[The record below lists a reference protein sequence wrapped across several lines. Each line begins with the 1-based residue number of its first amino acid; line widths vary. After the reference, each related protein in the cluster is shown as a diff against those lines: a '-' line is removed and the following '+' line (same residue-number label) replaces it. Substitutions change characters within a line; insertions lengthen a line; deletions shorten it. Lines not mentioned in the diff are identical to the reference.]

1 MFSLDLCRARTDDFR
16 VMTDNRKVFLGRVVL
31 TFFVLVSGCSRERQS
46 TSEGTTHP
54 AVVRKSL
61 NVLLITIDTL
71 RADYLSCYRRKSIS
85 TPNIDALAARGV
97 RFAQAFAQVP
107 LTEPSHA
114 SILTGTY
121 PQVHKVRDMGG
132 FVLDRNV
139 PTLATILGGAGWN
152 PAAFVGAAILS
163 RYYGMDR
170 GFAVYG
176 DSMEDEFSLKK
187 SPGAVAEIRG
197 EIVARRALE
206 WLDKSERGKP
216 FFLWVHFYDPHFP
229 YDPPEPYRSRYR
241 EDLYAGE
248 VAYVDEQ
255 VGKILKALASR
266 SLDSQTL
273 VVLMSDHGESLG
285 EHGEYTHG
293 VFLYDSTMR
302 IPLIFAGPGIPGG
315 REVPQQV
322 RSIDV
327 LPTVADFLD
336 LPAGEKAQGVSLVPA
351 LLEGK
356 ATRSNYCYMETLY
369 PKSQMGWC
377 ELRAMRTDQ
386 WKLIVAPKPE
396 LYRFPEDSGENHNV
410 LDRFVGD
417 ADRLQKKVWEIAGPP
432 KSLEPLVPQPV
443 DDERRRELDALGYVG
458 SGRRVIRVDM
468 SGPDPKDRVAV
479 LTILERAGGN
489 MNQGRWRDAATLLEK
504 ATAEDPSNPLVYK
517 HLQFC
522 YERLEQFDKMEQA
535 GLRAMKNGIEADEI
549 VAKLAELFISRHDL
563 PRAIDF
569 MERVGKIDA
578 SNLQNMEN
586 LAIAYVQTGRD
597 SDAERV
603 LQAILVRNPRNGTAH
618 NLYGSLEIGRGRET
632 EARHHF
638 EQAIEYNADLPE
650 PYLNLGLI
658 AQNSGDVNKAIAY
671 YRSFLN
677 KADRDKYREFIP
689 KVKAALASL
698 GAKPGE

>member
-1 MFSLDLCRARTDDFR
+1 MFSLDLGRVRIDDFCA
-16 VMTDNRKVFLGRVVL
+16 MTNTGKTFIIPVVLVFLVL
-31 TFFVLVSGCSRERQS
+31 LSACSREPEP
-46 TSEGTTHP
+46 TSEGTTRQIV
-54 AVVRKSL
+54 ARKNL
-61 NVLLITIDTL
+61 NVLLVTIDTL
-71 RADYLSCYRRKSIS
+71 RADYLGCYGRKTIS

-121 PQVHKVRDMGG
+121 PQIHKVRDMGG

-139 PTLATILGGAGWN
+139 PTLATVLGGAGWN
-152 PAAFVGAAILS
+152 TAAFVGAAVLS
-163 RYYGMDR
+163 RYYGMNR
-170 GFAVYG
+170 GFTVYA

-187 SPGAVAEIRG
+187 LPGAVAEVRG

-206 WLDKSERGKP
+206 WLDNSERGNP

-229 YDPPEPYRSRYR
+229 YDPPEPYRLRYKK
-241 EDLYAGE
+241 DLYGGE

-255 VGKILKALASR
+255 VGKILQSLADH

-273 VVLMSDHGESLG
+273 VVLMADHGESLG
-285 EHGEYTHG
+285 DHGEYTHG

-302 IPLIFAGPGIPGG
+302 IPLIFAGPGMPGG

-327 LPTVADFLD
+327 LPTVTDFLG
-336 LPAGEKAQGVSLVPA
+336 LPVGEKAQGVSLIPA

-369 PKSQMGWC
+369 PKSHMGWC

-396 LYRFPEDSGENHNV
+396 LYRLSDDREEAHSV
-410 LDRFVGD
+410 IDRFVAD
-417 ADRLQKKVWEIAGPP
+417 ADHLQKKVWEIAGPP
-432 KSLEPLVPQPV
+432 KSLEPLVPQTI
-443 DDERRRELDALGYVG
+443 DDERRRELDALGYIG
-458 SGRRVIRVDM
+458 SGRRIIHADM

-479 LTILERAGGN
+479 LGILEQAGAI
-489 MNQGRWRDAATLLEK
+489 MNHGRWKDAAMLLQK
-504 ATAEDPSNPLVYK
+504 ALAEDPSNQLVYE
-517 HLQFC
+517 HLQFS
-522 YERLEQFDKMEQA
+522 YERLGEFDKMQQA
-535 GLRAMKNGIEADEI
+535 GLRAMANGIETDEI
-549 VAKLAELFISRHDL
+549 MAKLAERYISRNDL
-563 PRAIDF
+563 PRAIGL
-569 MERVGKIDA
+569 MEGIGKA
-578 SNLQNMEN
+578 NPSNLQNMEN
-586 LAIAYVQTGRD
+586 LATAYLQTGRG

-603 LQAILVRNPRNGTAH
+603 LQAILARNPRDGAAH
-618 NLYGSLEIGRGRET
+618 NLYGNLEIGRGREA

-638 EQAIEYNADLPE
+638 EQAIEYDPGLAE

-658 AQNSGDVNKAIAY
+658 AQNSGDVRKAIAY
-671 YRSFLN
+671 FRNFLN
-677 KADRDKYREFIP
+677 KADPNKYRDFIP

>member
-1 MFSLDLCRARTDDFR
+1 MNHERT
-16 VMTDNRKVFLGRVVL
+16 VPVVAAASIL
-31 TFFVLVSGCSRERQS
+31 LVLASACSVDREPAATEQN
-46 TSEGTTHP
+46 TP
-54 AVVRKSL
+54 AVAGNSL

-71 RADYLSCYRRKSIS
+71 RADYLACYGRKSIS

-97 RFAQAFAQVP
+97 RCTQAMAQVP

-121 PQVHKVRDMGG
+121 PQIHKVRDMGG

-152 PAAFVGAAILS
+152 TAAFVGSAVLS

-176 DSMEDEFSLKK
+176 DSMVDEFSSKQ
-187 SPGAVAEIRG
+187 SPGAVAEVRG
-197 EIVARRALE
+197 EVVARRALD
-206 WLDKSERGKP
+206 WLDKSERGRP
-216 FFLWVHFYDPHFP
+216 FMLWVHFYDPHFP
-229 YDPPEPYRSRYR
+229 YDPPEPYRSRYKK
-241 EDLYAGE
+241 DPYGGE

-255 VGKILKALASR
+255 VGKLLRSLAER
-266 SLDSQTL
+266 SLDSKTL
-273 VVLMSDHGESLG
+273 VVLMADHGESLG

-302 IPLIFAGPGIPGG
+302 IPLIFAGPGVPGG

-327 LPTVADFLD
+327 LPTITDFLG
-336 LPAGEKAQGVSLVPA
+336 LSAGEKAQGVSLVPA

-356 ATRSNYCYMETLY
+356 GTRSNYCYMETLY

-396 LYRFPEDSGENHNV
+396 LYRFPEDSGEVHNV
-410 LDRFVGD
+410 VDTFVAD

-432 KSLEPLVPQPV
+432 NSLEPLVLQPI
-443 DDERRRELDALGYVG
+443 DDERRRELNALGYVG
-458 SGRRVIRVDM
+458 SGRRTIPVDM

-479 LTILERAGGN
+479 LAMLERAGGN
-489 MNQGRWRDAATLLEK
+489 MNRGRWRDAAMLLEK
-504 ATAEDPSNPLVYK
+504 ALAEDPTNPLVYK
-517 HLQFC
+517 HLQIC
-522 YERLEQFDKMEQA
+522 YESLGDFDRMEQA
-535 GLRAMKNGIEADEI
+535 GLRGMESGIENGET
-549 VAKLAELFISRHDL
+549 VAKLAEIYINRRDL
-563 PRAIDF
+563 PRAANL
-569 MERVGKIDA
+569 MERAGKIDP

-586 LAIAYVQTGRD
+586 LATAYLQMGRG

-603 LQAILVRNPRNGTAH
+603 LQAILARNQRDGTAH
-618 NLYGSLEIGRGRET
+618 NLYGNLDIARGREA
-632 EARHHF
+632 EARYHF
-638 EQAIEYNADLPE
+638 EQAIACDPRLAE

-658 AQNSGDVNKAIAY
+658 AQNSGDVDKAIAY

-677 KADRDKYREFIP
+677 KADRERYRDIIP
-689 KVKAALASL
+689 KVKAALAGL
-698 GAKPGE
+698 GAKPGK

>member
-1 MFSLDLCRARTDDFR
+1 MFSLDLGLVATNDSHAMICKKRAIF
-16 VMTDNRKVFLGRVVL
+16 
-31 TFFVLVSGCSRERQS
+31 VSGILISLGLLGSCSGNRPPGPGVATRQ
-46 TSEGTTHP
+46 EV
-54 AVVRKSL
+54 ARKTY

-71 RADYLSCYRRKSIS
+71 RADHLACYGRKSIS

-121 PQVHKVRDMGG
+121 PQIHKVRDMGG

-152 PAAFVGAAILS
+152 TAGFVGAAILN

-170 GFAVYG
+170 GFAVYA
-176 DSMEDEFSLKK
+176 DSMKDEFSLKK

-197 EIVARRALE
+197 EIVARRAIE
-206 WLDKSERGKP
+206 WLAKADRGKP
-216 FFLWVHFYDPHFP
+216 FFVWAHFYDPHFP
-229 YDPPEPYRSRYR
+229 YDPPEPYRSRYVK
-241 EDLYAGE
+241 DLYGGE
-248 VAYVDEQ
+248 IAYVDEQ
-255 VGKILKALASR
+255 VGKILKVIAER
-266 SLDSQTL
+266 SMEPQTL

-293 VFLYDSTMR
+293 VFLYDSTMH

-315 REVPQQV
+315 REILQQV

-327 LPTVADFLD
+327 LPSITDLLG

-351 LLEGK
+351 LMEGK

-386 WKLIVAPKPE
+386 WKLVVAPKPE
-396 LYRFPEDSGENHNV
+396 LYRFPDDSGEIHSV
-410 LDRFVGD
+410 VDRFPAD

-432 KSLEPLVPQPV
+432 QSLEPLVPRPV

-458 SGRRVIRVDM
+458 SGRTIIRVDM

-479 LTILERAGGN
+479 LTILERAGAQ
-489 MNQGRWRDAATLLEK
+489 MNQGRWRDAAILLEQ
-504 ATAEDPSNPLVYK
+504 AVAEDPSNPLVYK
-517 HLQFC
+517 HLQYC
-522 YERLEQFDKMEQA
+522 YESLGAFDKMERA
-535 GLRAMKNGIEADEI
+535 GLRAMEHGIETGET
-549 VAKLAELFISRHDL
+549 VAKLAELYFSRNDL
-563 PRAIDF
+563 PRAINL
-569 MERVGKIDA
+569 MERAGKLDP
-578 SNLQNMEN
+578 SNLQNREN
-586 LAIAYVQTGRD
+586 LVTAYIQAGRMA
-597 SDAERV
+597 DAERM
-603 LQAILVRNPRNGTAH
+603 LQAILAQNPRDGTAH
-618 NLYGSLEIGRGRET
+618 NLYGGLEIGRGREA

-638 EQAIEYNADLPE
+638 EQAIECDPDLAE

-658 AQNSGDVNKAIAY
+658 AQNSGDVNKAIAC
-671 YRSFLN
+671 YRSFLS
-677 KADRDKYREFIP
+677 KADPVKYREFIP

>member
-1 MFSLDLCRARTDDFR
+1 MFSLDLRSATTDDFHAMTHR
-16 VMTDNRKVFLGRVVL
+16 SRILVVHVMLIYLVL
-31 TFFVLVSGCSRERQS
+31 LSACSRSRQPG
-46 TSEGTTHP
+46 SEGATRP
-54 AVVRKSL
+54 EAAGKSY
-61 NVLLITIDTL
+61 NVLLITVDTL
-71 RADYLSCYRRKSIS
+71 RADYLSCYGRSSIS

-139 PTLATILGGAGWN
+139 PTLATILSGAGWN
-152 PAAFVGAAILS
+152 TAAFVGAAILS

-170 GFAVYG
+170 GFAVYA
-176 DSMEDEFSLKK
+176 DSMEDEYSLKK
-187 SPGAVAEIRG
+187 LPGAVAEIRG
-197 EIVARRALE
+197 ELVARRAIE
-206 WLDKSERGKP
+206 WLGKTERAKP
-216 FFLWVHFYDPHFP
+216 FLLWVHFYDPHFP

-241 EDLYAGE
+241 KDLYGGE

-255 VGKILKALASR
+255 VGKLLQTLAER

-302 IPLIFAGPGIPGG
+302 IPLIFAGPRIPGG
-315 REVPQQV
+315 REIPQQV

-327 LPTVADFLD
+327 LPTLTD
-336 LPAGEKAQGVSLVPA
+336 LLGLSAGERVQGVSVVPA
-351 LLEGK
+351 LLQGK
-356 ATRSNYCYMETLY
+356 ATRTNYCYMETLY

-396 LYRFPEDSGENHNV
+396 LYRFPDDDVESRNVVDS
-410 LDRFVGD
+410 FPAD
-417 ADRLQKKVWEIAGPP
+417 ADHLQKKVWEIAGPP

-458 SGRRVIRVDM
+458 SGRRIIRVDM

-479 LTILERAGGN
+479 LAILERAGAE
-489 MNQGRWRDAATLLEK
+489 MNQGRWRDAAILLEK
-504 ATAEDPSNPLVYK
+504 AVAEDPSNPLVYK

-522 YERLEQFDKMEQA
+522 YERLGEFDKMERA
-535 GLRAMKNGIEADEI
+535 GLRAMENGIESDEM
-549 VAKLAELFISRHDL
+549 VAKLAEIYVGRHDL
-563 PRAIDF
+563 PRAISL
-569 MERVGKIDA
+569 MERAGKIDP

-586 LAIAYVQTGRD
+586 LTIAYLQMGRV

-603 LQAILVRNPRNGTAH
+603 LRAILLRSPRDGKAH
-618 NLYGSLEIGRGRET
+618 NLYGNLEIGRGRER
-632 EARHHF
+632 EARRYF
-638 EQAIEYNADLPE
+638 EQAIECDPSLAE

-658 AQNSGDVNKAIAY
+658 AQNSGDAEKAIAY
-671 YRSFLN
+671 YRTFLN
-677 KADRDKYREFIP
+677 KADPDKYREFIP
-689 KVKAALASL
+689 KVRTALASL
-698 GAKPGE
+698 GANP

>member
-1 MFSLDLCRARTDDFR
+1 MHSCRFCRYSAFIA
-16 VMTDNRKVFLGRVVL
+16 VAMLVCVVQACGRRPELAV
-31 TFFVLVSGCSRERQS
+31 EQK
-46 TSEGTTHP
+46 P
-54 AVVRKSL
+54 ATGVPKRDI
-61 NVLLITIDTL
+61 NVLLITVDTL
-71 RADYLSCYRRKSIS
+71 RADYLSCYGRKSIS
-85 TPNIDALAARGV
+85 TPNIDALAARGA
-97 RFAQAFAQVP
+97 RFAQAMAQVP

-152 PAAFVGAAILS
+152 TAAFVGAAVLS

-170 GFAVYG
+170 GFAVYA

-187 SPGAVAEIRG
+187 LPGAIAEIRG
-197 EIVARRALE
+197 EVVSRRALE
-206 WLDKSERGKP
+206 WLEKSERGKP

-229 YDPPEPYRSRYR
+229 YDPPEPYRSRYKK
-241 EDLYAGE
+241 DPYGGE

-255 VGKILKALASR
+255 VGKILQSLADR

-273 VVLMSDHGESLG
+273 VVLMADHGESLG
-285 EHGEYTHG
+285 DHGEYTHG

-327 LPTVADFLD
+327 LPTVTDFLS
-336 LPAGEKAQGVSLVPA
+336 LPAGERAQGVSLIPA

-396 LYRFPEDSGENHNV
+396 LYRFPDDSGENHNV
-410 LDRFVGD
+410 ADRFLAD
-417 ADRLQKKVWEIAGPP
+417 ADHLQKKVWEVAGPP
-432 KSLEPLVPQPV
+432 KSLEPLVPQPI

-458 SGRRVIRVDM
+458 SGRRIIHADM
-468 SGPDPKDRVAV
+468 SGPDPKGRVAV

-489 MNQGRWRDAATLLEK
+489 MNHGRWRVAAILLDK
-504 ATAEDPSNPLVYK
+504 ALADDPSNPLVYK

-522 YERLEQFDKMEQA
+522 YEQLGEFDKMEQA
-535 GLRAMKNGIEADEI
+535 GLRAMENGIETDEI
-549 VAKLAELFISRHDL
+549 VAKLTEIYINRHDL

-569 MERVGKIDA
+569 MERVGKIDP

-586 LAIAYVQTGRD
+586 LATAYLQMGRG

-603 LQAILVRNPRNGTAH
+603 IRAILVRSPRDGTAH
-618 NLYGSLEIGRGRET
+618 NLYGNLEIQRGRES

-638 EQAIEYNADLPE
+638 EQATECDPSLAE
-650 PYLNLGLI
+650 PYLNL
-658 AQNSGDVNKAIAY
+658 AQSHTTGV
-671 YRSFLN
+671 F
-677 KADRDKYREFIP
+677 
-689 KVKAALASL
+689 
-698 GAKPGE
+698 

>member
-1 MFSLDLCRARTDDFR
+1 
-16 VMTDNRKVFLGRVVL
+16 
-31 TFFVLVSGCSRERQS
+31 
-46 TSEGTTHP
+46 
-54 AVVRKSL
+54 
-61 NVLLITIDTL
+61 
-71 RADYLSCYRRKSIS
+71 
-85 TPNIDALAARGV
+85 
-97 RFAQAFAQVP
+97 
-107 LTEPSHA
+107 
-114 SILTGTY
+114 
-121 PQVHKVRDMGG
+121 MGG

-139 PTLATILGGAGWN
+139 PTLATILGEAGWN
-152 PAAFVGAAILS
+152 TAAFVGAAVLS

-170 GFAVYG
+170 GFAEYA

-187 SPGAVAEIRG
+187 MPGAIAEIRG
-197 EIVARRALE
+197 EVVSRRALE
-206 WLDKSERGKP
+206 WLEKSERGKP

-229 YDPPEPYRSRYR
+229 YDPPEPYRSRYKK
-241 EDLYAGE
+241 DLYGGE

-255 VGKILKALASR
+255 VGKILQSLADR

-302 IPLIFAGPGIPGG
+302 IPLIIAGPGIPGG

-327 LPTVADFLD
+327 LPTVTDFLG
-336 LPAGEKAQGVSLVPA
+336 LPAGERAQGVSLIPA

-396 LYRFPEDSGENHNV
+396 LYRLPDDRGENHNV
-410 LDRFVGD
+410 VGRFVAD
-417 ADRLQKKVWEIAGPP
+417 ADHLQKKVWEVAGPP
-432 KSLEPLVPQPV
+432 KSLEPLVPQPI

-458 SGRRVIRVDM
+458 SGRRIIHVDM

-489 MNQGRWRDAATLLEK
+489 MNHDRWRVAAILLEK
-504 ATAEDPSNPLVYK
+504 ALADDPSNPLVYK

-522 YERLEQFDKMEQA
+522 YEQLGAFDKMEQA
-535 GLRAMKNGIEADEI
+535 GLRAMENGIETDEI
-549 VAKLAELFISRHDL
+549 VAKLAELYINRHDL

-569 MERVGKIDA
+569 MERVGKINP

-586 LAIAYVQTGRD
+586 LATAYLQMGRG

-603 LQAILVRNPRNGTAH
+603 LRAILVRSPRDGTAH
-618 NLYGSLEIGRGRET
+618 NLYGNLEIQRGREI

-638 EQAIEYNADLPE
+638 EQAIECDPVLAE

-658 AQNSGDVNKAIAY
+658 AQNSGDATKAIAC

-677 KADRDKYREFIP
+677 KADRAKYRDHIP

-698 GAKPGE
+698 GARPGE